1 LRKISSAYFFND
13 GLRSYKNLP
22 WLNNTYSAS
31 VGNAGMTVY
40 NNRLGRYVKKTT
52 SGYTYLFSG
61 TIAQGASSYAL
72 LGCHDI
78 SGAADLFGDG
88 AKDWKFGPGGVLQ
101 AYFSSG
107 SRGLGTTVLG
117 TGNPIVV
124 SVDSVDSATKGYV
137 NGVLEISFSGWG
149 SSGAISRIGYT
160 NNAGGQDAVV
170 GAQVFLGFSSVL
182 TAAEHKII
190 SDILLRDPMELFA
203 PLQPVLWV
211 PSSGSSLSGSAT
223 GGAAAGGTANLAAQV
238 ALAGVGVATAGGS
251 AVGSVAVPLSAAGI
265 SVAGGS
271 AAMTA
276 TVSISAAGLAQAAG
290 TAGLSASVLLAASGA
305 ALASGNAV
313 LAAQLSAMASG
324 SAQAGGSANLSGG
337 ATGAISASGGAVSGG
352 TAVLK
357 VTVQLAATGGA
368 QAGGS
373 ANLSGGPQGAI
384 AASGGAVAGGSGT
397 LSVTVAITAAGFV
410 QAMGA
415 GVLWVSVRLSATGA
429 ATAGGSAVLTLLG
442 ASVPV
447 IDARY
452 IAQRV
457 RRDYTSARTRRD
469 YEVRA

>member
-1 LRKISSAYFFND
+1 LAQFSNKHGRFLRK
-13 GLRSYKNLP
+13 
-22 WLNNTYSAS
+22 
-31 VGNAGMTVY
+31 VGGT
-40 NNRLGRYVKKTT
+40 
-52 SGYTYLFSG
+52 YTYLFSG
-61 TIAQGASSYAL
+61 TIAPGFTSAVHFGQHDSCSSV
-72 LGCHDI
+72 
-78 SGAADLFGDG
+78 DLFGDA
-88 AKDWKFGPGGVLQ
+88 AKSWRIDGNVLS
-101 AYFSSG
+101 AFFSSG
-107 SRGLGTTVLG
+107 FRGSGTTVIN
-117 TGNPIVV
+117 TNVPVVV
-124 SVDSVDSATKGYV
+124 STDNIDAATKGYV
-137 NGVLEISFSGWG
+137 NGNLEVSFSGWG
-149 SSGAISRIGYT
+149 GMGTVSRIGYSGNT
-160 NNAGGQDAVV
+160 ESGQS
-170 GAQVFLGFSSVL
+170 GHGIQVFLGFSQTL
-182 TAAEHKII
+182 TAAEHKQLA
-190 SDILLRDPMELFA
+190 DILLRDPMELFA

-211 PSSGSSLSGSAT
+211 PSSGSALSGSAT
-223 GGAAAGGTANLAAQV
+223 GGATAGGTANLAAQV

-265 SVAGGS
+265 AVSGGS

-290 TAGLSASVLLAASGA
+290 TAGLSASVLLAGAGA
-305 ALASGNAV
+305 AQASGNAT
-313 LAAQLSAMASG
+313 LAAQLAAMASG

-352 TAVLK
+352 SAVLN

-368 QAGGS
+368 VAGGS

-429 ATAGGSAVLTLLG
+429 ATAGGTAVLTLLG

-452 IAQRV
+452 VARASARQF
-457 RRDYTSARTRRD
+457 TSARQRRS